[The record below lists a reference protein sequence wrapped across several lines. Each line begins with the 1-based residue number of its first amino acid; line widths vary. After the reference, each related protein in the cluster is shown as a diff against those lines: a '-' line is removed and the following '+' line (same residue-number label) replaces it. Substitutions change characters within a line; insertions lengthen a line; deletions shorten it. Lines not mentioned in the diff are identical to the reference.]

1 MDLFQVYA
9 GFTPLSRNFCFGP
22 VKRFD
27 FGLHF
32 SVESGYTQSL
42 SYFYAPKGSGNVPN
56 IKSVKKDVIKS
67 RKNHLRNV
75 SAKSAMKTFIKKAK
89 LAVETPTVEA
99 APTAE
104 AVRIACKTIDKTAQR
119 GIIHKNQASRRKSR
133 LMKRAHV
140 MSLQAAA

>member
-1 MDLFQVYA
+1 M
-9 GFTPLSRNFCFGP
+9 
-22 VKRFD
+22 
-27 FGLHF
+27 
-32 SVESGYTQSL
+32 
-42 SYFYAPKGSGNVPN
+42 PN

-89 LAVETPTVEA
+89 LAVETPAVEA
-99 APTAE
+99 AQTAE

-133 LMKRAHV
+133 LMKRAHA